1 MKISVYN
8 QEGKEAG
15 QIALPKEIFELKVS
29 PDLVYQV
36 AITQMANQRQVS
48 AKAKSRGEV
57 AGGGRKPWRQKGTGR
72 ARHGS
77 IRSPLWKGGGV
88 TFGPTPERNFKK
100 RINRKMKRK
109 AIEMLLSSK
118 AKEQTLF
125 VLDNLK
131 IEEPKTKLMAEVIK
145 NLKPI
150 FQKGEISENRT
161 KESILIVLANK
172 DNNIIRASRNI
183 AGVETVLAKDLNAL
197 QLLSFKYLVTT
208 EEAIKVIKEK
218 LTKKNGNP

>member
-1 MKISVYN
+1 
-8 QEGKEAG
+8 
-15 QIALPKEIFELKVS
+15 
-29 PDLVYQV
+29 
-36 AITQMANQRQVS
+36 
-48 AKAKSRGEV
+48 
-57 AGGGRKPWRQKGTGR
+57 
-72 ARHGS
+72 
-77 IRSPLWKGGGV
+77 
-88 TFGPTPERNFKK
+88 
-100 RINRKMKRK
+100 MKRK